1 MADYTRPVPEN
12 ATDEQLMEI
21 KESRA
26 AARKIISLVRANYY
40 PGKVE
45 PTNEQ
50 IRFAIGKIINVYRQP
65 MDQIAEFEGPLP
77 TLVGEYPETPKTE
90 DKPAEEKKANSTV

>member
-1 MADYTRPVPEN
+1 MDDYTRSVPEN
-12 ATDEQLMEI
+12 ATDEQLAEI
-21 KESRA
+21 KDARA

-50 IRFAIGKIINVYRQP
+50 IRFAIGPVHYLIYLPFSAALQVSHSI
-65 MDQIAEFEGPLP
+65 PL
-77 TLVGEYPETPKTE
+77 L
-90 DKPAEEKKANSTV
+90 